1 MRYPIYSAT
10 IAATGTVV
18 HVTFDTANNIASIN
32 CVRNDSD
39 MMDCYY
45 PIEENPK
52 CIAEMI
58 AMIAEH
64 EIKHYMK
71 LNPKVEPER
80 MGCIRRVASHFNLL

>member
-1 MRYPIYSAT
+1 MYSAT

-18 HVTFDTANNIASIN
+18 NVTFDTANNLASIN

-45 PIEENPK
+45 PIEDNPK

-58 AMIAEH
+58 AMVAEH
-64 EIKHYMK
+64 EIKHYVK
-71 LNPKVEPER
+71 LNPKAEHEKT
-80 MGCIRRVASHFNLL
+80 GCVRRVAKHFNLL